1 MNTQGADKMLRSL
14 DSAVVFMF
22 MEIAN
27 MPASLDLGALEAERR
42 EILSQVTR

>member
-27 MPASLDLGALEAERR
+27 MPAGLQVEDIDLARPSLQRR
-42 EILSQVTR
+42 PR